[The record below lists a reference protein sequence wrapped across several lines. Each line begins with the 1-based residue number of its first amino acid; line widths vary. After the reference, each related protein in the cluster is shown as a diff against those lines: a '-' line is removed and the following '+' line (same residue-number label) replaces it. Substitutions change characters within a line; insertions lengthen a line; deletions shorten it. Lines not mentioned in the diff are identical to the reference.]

1 MDQMEVHMNEWAF
14 TQGMVGYKKIMEKAG
29 VDVPVTTSGIIVKK
43 EHLELLPEAF
53 FNFFIDKYSVA
64 KQKDFK
70 YLASQVEKW

>member
-43 EHLELLPEAF
+43 EHLA
-53 FNFFIDKYSVA
+53 
-64 KQKDFK
+64 
-70 YLASQVEKW
+70 